1 MKRYWIV
8 LDTDIP
14 LAENESG
21 ETLVSINDSDGNT
34 FVCEAEEII
43 LINRGKKDGDE

>member
-8 LDTDIP
+8 LDTDVP
-14 LAENESG
+14 LAEDEYG
-21 ETLVSINDSDGNT
+21 QVKVRLIDIHGNT
-34 FVCEAEEII
+34 FVCKAEEII

>member
-8 LDTDIP
+8 LDTDEP
-14 LAENESG
+14 LAEDERG
-21 ETLVSINDSDGNT
+21 QVFVSINDSDGNT

-43 LINRGKKDGDE
+43 LINRGKKDGNE

>member
-21 ETLVSINDSDGNT
+21 DTLVSINDANGNT
-34 FVCEAEEII
+34 FVCEAVEII
-43 LINRGKKDGDE
+43 LSNGGKKDDSA